1 MLPFHPTLQQLLSE
15 QKSSPLHFAAIY
27 DEITLKCA
35 EISGFKAFAYQSFQH
50 IMPQQA
56 TGGIGMVN
64 HARMILNEMEKLCLQ
79 TNRPLLCL
87 DDPGLQGYDLEIF
100 ISRME
105 NIGVGGCTLFDQ
117 HPWPSHATNSH
128 IFGEYELLDRVKRV
142 LDKRQQSTLLVAGT
156 HIGNQQTG
164 SMEQKIER
172 LQLLAETGVDM
183 ILVQSSQSV
192 EELRLFASQIP
203 LSCLVL
209 MPSIPESFSYNFRI
223 LQQIGYAAVCCIN
236 TPFLRMV
243 QILQETYE
251 TLYNHEIPLI
261 TGDAIDLSQ
270 DIVDSMTEAP
280 GTQAPAH
287 ARQQWVENMLK
298 KKL

>member
-1 MLPFHPTLQQLLSE
+1 MLPHRLTLPQLLSE
-15 QKSSPLHFAAIY
+15 QKSSMVHFAAIY

-35 EISGFKAFAYQSFQH
+35 EISGFKALAYQSFRH
-50 IMPQQA
+50 TMPQQA
-56 TGGIGMVN
+56 TGGGS
-64 HARMILNEMEKLCLQ
+64 MINNPQTIVHEMEKLCPQ
-79 TNRPLLCL
+79 TELPILCL
-87 DDPGLQGYDLEIF
+87 DDPGLQGHDLELF
-100 ISRME
+100 IGRME
-105 NIGVGGCTLFDQ
+105 NIGVSGCTLFDQ
-117 HPWPSHATNSH
+117 HPWLSHARNSY
-128 IFGEYELLDRVKRV
+128 ILGEYEMLDRVKRV
-142 LDKRQQSTLLVAGT
+142 LDKRQQATLVVAGT
-156 HIGNQQTG
+156 HIGNQQIG

-183 ILVQSSQSV
+183 ILVQSPQSV

-209 MPSIPESFSYNFRI
+209 MPSIPQSFSYNFRI

-236 TPFLRMV
+236 TPFLHMV

-261 TGDAIDLSQ
+261 TGDAIDMSQ
-270 DIVDSMTEAP
+270 DIVDSLTRIP
-280 GTQAPAH
+280 GNQGRAS
-287 ARQQWVENMLK
+287 ARQQWIENMLK